1 MNLNKGKII
10 NRCDKIILFSLYA
23 IAYFLPISKAI
34 IESLSIIAIV
44 FFIFK
49 KIIQRQGIPFTH
61 LNFGIFAYLAVCFF
75 SICFSSNLKI
85 SSITFFCKILQNL
98 LFFFVVA
105 DTLNN
110 ERRIKTVVYILFISS
125 LLLGIDGIYQYFTHK
140 DFIRHRVDLGIPRI
154 YASFYTPNDFGCY
167 LITVIPF
174 LIVTFFTKGLKKLFK
189 VAISGLFILLFICL
203 ILSVSRGAWLGFV
216 ASILFLGFWLR
227 SVMVVFLIVVFLLLA
242 LRSFFSPLIKDR
254 LNNLFNFFDMDIL
267 TDGGSIER
275 RIIWRTGWRMFLSS
289 PLIGVGLGTFMF
301 NYKKFLSEDYPYGP
315 FYAHNCYLQIAAETG
330 TIGLFAFLL
339 ILILF
344 FFFGIKVLNKR
355 NNSKAFSWYVLLGS
369 LAAILA
375 YCVHMFVDT
384 NLYSLDLGML
394 FWLVLGL
401 GSAILRNTGALDG

>member
-1 MNLNKGKII
+1 LDKAKII
-10 NRCDKIILFSLYA
+10 SRCDKIILFCLYG
-23 IAYFLPISKAI
+23 IAYFLPISKGIIETLSILAI
-34 IESLSIIAIV
+34 I
-44 FFIFK
+44 FFIIK

-61 LNFGIFAYLAVCFF
+61 LNFGIFTYLAICFF
-75 SICFSSNLKI
+75 SIFFSSNLRI
-85 SSITFFCKILQNL
+85 SSITFSCKILQNTI
-98 LFFFVVA
+98 FFFVVA

-110 ERRIKTVVYILFISS
+110 ERRIKTLVYILFISS

-140 DFIRHRVDLGIPRI
+140 DFIRHRPIIFVNRI
-154 YASFYTPNDFGCY
+154 YTTFPTPNDFGCY

-174 LIVTFFTKGLKKLFK
+174 LIVTIFTKSLKKILK
-189 VAISGLFILLFICL
+189 YAIAALFILLFVCL

-216 ASILFLGFWLR
+216 ASVLFLGFWLR
-227 SVMVVFLIVVFLLLA
+227 SVALFFLLLGA
-242 LRSFFSPLIKDR
+242 FLFAFKQIFPTLIR
-254 LNNLFNFFDMDIL
+254 TRMSNLFNLFDMDML

-275 RIIWRTGWRMFLSS
+275 KIFWHTGWRMFLSS
-289 PLIGVGLGTFMF
+289 PLIGVGIGTFMF
-301 NYKKFLSEDYPYGP
+301 NYKKFLTEDYPYGP

-330 TIGLFAFLL
+330 IIGLFAFLL

-344 FFFGIKVLNKR
+344 FFFGIKALNKR
-355 NNSKAFSWYVLLGS
+355 NNSKAFSWYILLGS

-401 GSAILRNTGALDG
+401 GSAILRNTGALNG